1 MKEMSRQG
9 DANRKVCQGKGL
21 SRESGR
27 ERGQEKEVPTERGVR
42 RKRCE
47 RNRFQEN
54 KCQGKET
61 TRGRDAKGKGCQ
73 ETARCQGKELT
84 GGRDAKR

>member
-1 MKEMSRQG
+1 MPTERYAKGKGHQDRVREREVK
-9 DANRKVCQGKGL
+9 RKMCQGKEVSGERDV
-21 SRESGR
+21 RET
-27 ERGQEKEVPTERGVR
+27 K
-42 RKRCE
+42 KD
-47 RNRFQEN
+47 N